1 MTVNGGIN
9 LASEL
14 EFNVL
19 NFEAGNLLLV
29 VVVDIGVNRVFT
41 RRDLLGQIDLRLQN
55 HVTLLQRAVE
65 VDIFNLLAEVGGL
78 SDKGDQAIL
87 DLQEHGS
94 TLLDSFMQG
103 TRSLDDKSFT
113 RERGVR
119 RQVDR
124 FDIHAVARWVG
135 AVSQRV
141 VSFHGNITSS
151 LDRGLGDV
159 KERGSTSL
167 EGSSSGNGGE
177 KAEQGSGS

>member
-19 NFEAGNLLLV
+19 SFEAGNLLFV
-29 VVVDIGVNRVFT
+29 VVVDIGMNRVFT
-41 RRDLLGQIDLRLQN
+41 LISQISLRCYRYPCFIVTYRRDLLGQIDLRLQN

-113 RERGVR
+113 TR
-119 RQVDR
+119 
-124 FDIHAVARWVG
+124 H
-135 AVSQRV
+135 
-141 VSFHGNITSS
+141 
-151 LDRGLGDV
+151 
-159 KERGSTSL
+159 KY
-167 EGSSSGNGGE
+167 
-177 KAEQGSGS
+177 